1 MYEYAPWSKKVL
13 ERILEISSTTLP
25 ILDVQ
30 LGGAC
35 NLNCIYCDTPKYHS
49 PCSLDINSLERIIK
63 NGNIEWVYTCGL
75 GEPTASGNMETFK
88 QILDICKKNGAKV
101 SVFSNIV
108 NLDDELLSYIEGGT
122 LSVLFKLDSF
132 DKEKMAYLYG
142 RDKGQIILR
151 NYQRLLE
158 VTKLSD
164 GTTNL
169 GASIVPT
176 KINYEDVYQ
185 IIDFCMEH
193 GIFPLLGQL
202 ENAGRC
208 SRIFEKMELK
218 QEELFNLRTY
228 INQKYGLTYQIPIC
242 PATISAMHITNQN
255 DVIVDKKTGLSCA
268 WFWLED
274 PEMIT
279 LGNIKEM
286 PADMITK
293 KIIDY
298 RKSKFKDVVDIA
310 KTLKPHPFGGC
321 GGDAKTLLNQYISIA
336 KY

>member
-1 MYEYAPWSKKVL
+1 MYEYTPWSKKVL
-13 ERILEISSTTLP
+13 KRILANSAATLP

-49 PCSLDINSLERIIK
+49 PCSLDIDSLERIIH

-75 GEPTASGNMETFK
+75 GEPTAPGNIEAFK
-88 QILDICKKNGAKV
+88 QILAICKREGAKV

-108 NLDDELLSYIEGGT
+108 NLDDELLSYIAEGT
-122 LSVLFKLDSF
+122 LNVLFKLDSF
-132 DKEKMAYLYG
+132 DKQKMAYLYG
-142 RDKGQIILR
+142 QDRGEIILR

-158 VTKLSD
+158 AIKISD

-176 KINYEDVYQ
+176 KTNCADVYQ
-185 IIDFCMEH
+185 IIDFCMDK
-193 GIFPLLGQL
+193 GVFPLLGQL
-202 ENAGRC
+202 ENAGKC
-208 SRIFEKMELK
+208 SSVFEEMELK
-218 QEELFNLRTY
+218 EEELLSLRSY
-228 INQKYGLTYQIPIC
+228 INQKYGVNYQIPVC
-242 PATISAMHITNQN
+242 PATISSMHITNTN
-255 DVIVDKKTGLSCA
+255 NVMVDEKTGLSCA

-274 PEMIT
+274 PKMIT

-286 PADMITK
+286 SADEITK
-293 KIIDY
+293 RIIDY
-298 RKSKFKDVVDIA
+298 RKSKFQEVVEIA
-310 KTLKPHPFGGC
+310 RKLESNPFGGC
-321 GGDAKTLLNQYISIA
+321 GGDAKTLLEQYISIA

>member
-1 MYEYAPWSKKVL
+1 M
-13 ERILEISSTTLP
+13 I
-25 ILDVQ
+25 
-30 LGGAC
+30 
-35 NLNCIYCDTPKYHS
+35 
-49 PCSLDINSLERIIK
+49 
-63 NGNIEWVYTCGL
+63 
-75 GEPTASGNMETFK
+75 
-88 QILDICKKNGAKV
+88 
-101 SVFSNIV
+101 
-108 NLDDELLSYIEGGT
+108 SYIEGGT

-176 KINYEDVYQ
+176 KINYEEVYQ
-185 IIDFCMEH
+185 IIDFCMEN

-208 SRIFEKMELK
+208 SKIFEKMELK
-218 QEELFNLRTY
+218 QEELLNLRSY
-228 INQKYGLTYQIPIC
+228 INQKYELTYQIPIC

-268 WFWLED
+268 WFWLGD

-298 RKSKFKDVVDIA
+298 RKSRFKDVVDIA

-336 KY
+336 KYWKMLKLKLFK